1 MTSPA
6 SAALPRVVIVGRP
19 NVGKSSLFNRV
30 FGERR
35 AIVEDEPGTTRDRVE
50 ADVEWLDRRFRLI
63 DTGGYET
70 NAENVYAPLIMEQV
84 RTALS
89 SAAVVLFCIDARDGL
104 TASDWDMAEVVRR
117 ANRPTILLATKAD
130 NERRET
136 AGIAEAASLGLGDAL
151 PVSALHHIN
160 VGVMLDEV
168 VALLP
173 EGEALEESDRMRVAI
188 IGRPNV
194 GKSMLVNAILGEE
207 RVIVSEVAGTTRDAV
222 DTEIDTPEG
231 AFTLID
237 TAGVRRPGKL
247 GVGVERHSVMRA
259 TAAVER
265 CDVAVL
271 VVDGSVGVT
280 SQDTHIAGIV
290 LDNLKGLVIAV
301 NKIDLWTPPDEIDEL
316 IEAEEPFTEFVEEKE
331 APPPAK
337 TEEWGMR
344 QLRRRFQFAPWA
356 MTAFISAKEGTGLPN
371 LLQQVAEAR
380 EARRRRMG
388 TPELNALLTRALREH
403 MPPLVNNK
411 RFKLLYATQPNT
423 DPPTFIL
430 FVNDPKLVHF
440 SYRRY
445 LERAIR
451 EAHDFEGTAI
461 KLVFRSRSEEDPRP

>member
-6 SAALPRVVIVGRP
+6 SSALPRVVIVGRP
-19 NVGKSSLFNRV
+19 NVGKSSLFNRI

-84 RTALS
+84 RIALAGAS
-89 SAAVVLFCIDARDGL
+89 VVLFCVDARDGL

-117 ANRPTILLATKAD
+117 ASRPTILVATKAD
-130 NERRET
+130 NERRE
-136 AGIAEAASLGLGDAL
+136 ASGIAEAASLGLGHAL
-151 PVSALHHIN
+151 PLSALHDIN
-160 VGVMLDEV
+160 VGLMLDEV

-173 EGEALEESDRMRVAI
+173 QGEALEESDRVRVAI
-188 IGRPNV
+188 VGRPNV

-222 DTEIDTPEG
+222 DTEVDTPEG

-290 LDNLKGLVIAV
+290 IDNLKGLVIAV
-301 NKIDLWTPPDEIDEL
+301 NKVDLWKAPDEIDEL
-316 IEAEEPFTEFVEEKE
+316 IEAEEPFAEYEVERQ
-331 APPPAK
+331 AGPPAK
-337 TEEWGMR
+337 TEEWAMR
-344 QLRRRFQFAPWA
+344 QLRRRFGFVPWA
-356 MTAFISAKEGTGLPN
+356 MTAFISAKETTGLPN
-371 LLQQVAEAR
+371 LLSQVSEAR
-380 EARRRRMG
+380 EARRRRLG
-388 TPELNALLTRALREH
+388 TPELNALLARAVREH
-403 MPPLVNNK
+403 MPPLVHSK
-411 RFKLLYATQPNT
+411 RFKLLYATQANL

-461 KLVFRSRSEEDPRP
+461 KLVFRSRNEDDARP